1 MFLDVLIETALD
13 FMLNWKLLKATE
25 RFNGGVFIMS
35 ESVNQIFTLLEKCG
49 LLNSADLSHAVSRW
63 NKSDRPDVNSSTN
76 CLKWLVTNKY
86 LTHYQATK
94 VMRGEGKELIVEDYR
109 VKDQLKLGG
118 FSGGLLASDP
128 LNRPVIIHF
137 AKLDALKTKESQDF
151 FKGMVEKASMFE
163 NSHFQRVISSGVE
176 NARFFIVRE
185 WWDGTT
191 LGAILNKKGK
201 IDAPKACRIFAY
213 VLGAVQALQEAG
225 LPVGEI
231 TLGSIYLASENSKGD
246 ARVVKLIGTGFSSGI
261 LESDIDENLSAKGSE
276 VLQIGRAMFHAI
288 TGKEAS
294 LGKSESV
301 RSLVPDVSELVAD
314 FVDQLADVDPEI
326 RFESA
331 KVAAKALRILI
342 ATEEA
347 EANTNANDNLN
358 EIVIPKQSP
367 ESSGKAEMEASE
379 FVPEEIDWISSKTDE
394 ILKKLGILP
403 RELVFLAVGALA
415 SVAVLLVGLWLIG
428 DIVPVIALGLGAV
441 GGYFLNDWLSK
452 QSKNR

>member
-1 MFLDVLIETALD
+1 
-13 FMLNWKLLKATE
+13 
-25 RFNGGVFIMS
+25 
-35 ESVNQIFTLLEKCG
+35 
-49 LLNSADLSHAVSRW
+49 
-63 NKSDRPDVNSSTN
+63 
-76 CLKWLVTNKY
+76 
-86 LTHYQATK
+86 
-94 VMRGEGKELIVEDYR
+94 
-109 VKDQLKLGG
+109 
-118 FSGGLLASDP
+118 
-128 LNRPVIIHF
+128 
-137 AKLDALKTKESQDF
+137 
-151 FKGMVEKASMFE
+151 
-163 NSHFQRVISSGVE
+163 
-176 NARFFIVRE
+176 
-185 WWDGTT
+185 
-191 LGAILNKKGK
+191 
-201 IDAPKACRIFAY
+201 
-213 VLGAVQALQEAG
+213 
-225 LPVGEI
+225 
-231 TLGSIYLASENSKGD
+231 
-246 ARVVKLIGTGFSSGI
+246 
-261 LESDIDENLSAKGSE
+261 
-276 VLQIGRAMFHAI
+276 
-288 TGKEAS
+288 
-294 LGKSESV
+294 
-301 RSLVPDVSELVAD
+301 LVPDVSELVAD

-403 RELVFLAVGALA
+403 RELVFLAVGALS